1 MSSGDTL
8 ERLRRIS
15 TAAEPETKSLHLIP
29 RWRRS
34 ALTMRLPERR
44 RRPRRLL

>member
-8 ERLRRIS
+8 EQLRIS
-15 TAAEPETKSLHLIP
+15 TAAEPEIKSLHLIP